1 MTDENK
7 EIATETVEET
17 TAKKPRATK
26 KTDAVD
32 GKATGAT
39 FSEEY
44 IQQLLEHAKDITILQ
59 SQVATIGI
67 PADVELKFFKLNS
80 HTQLPSFGTEASAC
94 FDIRVNLKGELDNGV
109 QLVDVMTKTNQPIQR
124 RIQTEG
130 DETFVELAPHERM
143 IAPTGMI
150 VDIPENYSL
159 RVHPR
164 SGTSYKQAINL
175 INQEGVID
183 SDYVEELKLLI
194 ENTSDTYVKIKH
206 NERYAQAD
214 LQFKV
219 PTKIVEIT
227 ERPQQKTDRTGGLGH
242 TGTK

>member
-7 EIATETVEET
+7 EIVTETVEET
-17 TAKKPRATK
+17 TTKKPRATK
-26 KTDAVD
+26 KTDVVAD
-32 GKATGAT
+32 GKATQTA
-39 FSEEY
+39 FSDEFMNK
-44 IQQLLEHAKDITILQ
+44 LLKDITILQ

-67 PADVELKFFKLNS
+67 PAEVELKFFKLNS